1 MKTLFGPMLARLRA
15 RPKRV
20 PNSGGTD
27 VHAVIQRSLRDAG
40 LLPQAGV
47 APATKVDDAVIDAEF
62 RVIETRAE
70 TANEPADIAATAAAK
85 APGVGSFTAGRFA
98 LGSNAR
104 GYKLFVPAGFV
115 GVRLPLIVM
124 LHGCTQDP
132 DDFARGTRM
141 NLLAQESGALVLYPA
156 QAPRSNT
163 SRCWNWFK
171 PGDQRRDTGEPA
183 VLAAMTRQIIASHSV
198 DPSQVHVAGL
208 SAGGAMAAIL
218 GQEYPELYASIG
230 VHSGLP
236 PGAAHDVPSAFAAM
250 KKAKGGNSHAPKTPL
265 IVFHGDRDQTVNPQN
280 GENLVGTAGMR
291 TSAAG
296 QSGRRYT
303 RSLITDQNGAVR
315 AEHWLVHGAGHAWSG
330 GSSEGSYADPQ
341 GPDASREMLRFF
353 REHPL
358 G

>member
-1 MKTLFGPMLARLRA
+1 MKSLFGPMLARLRA
-15 RPKRV
+15 KPERV
-20 PNSGGTD
+20 PNPGGAD
-27 VHAVIQRSLRDAG
+27 INAVIRRSLRDAG
-40 LLPQAGV
+40 LLPEAGA

-62 RVIETRAE
+62 RVIETRVE
-70 TANEPADIAATAAAK
+70 TANEPAGAAAS
-85 APGVGSFTAGRFA
+85 APDVGSFTAGHFA

-104 GYKLFVPAGFV
+104 GYKLFVPAGF
-115 GVRLPLIVM
+115 GGERLPLIVM

-141 NLLAQESGALVLYPA
+141 NLLAQQTGALVLYPA

-163 SRCWNWFK
+163 SRCWNWFQ
-171 PGDQRRDTGEPA
+171 PGDQRRDAGEPA
-183 VLAAMTRQIIASHSV
+183 LLSAMTRQIIASHSV
-198 DPSQVHVAGL
+198 DPRQVHVAGL

-250 KKAKGGNSHAPKTPL
+250 KKAARGNSHAPKTPL
-265 IVFHGDRDQTVNPQN
+265 IVFHGDGDRTVNPKN
-280 GENLVGTAGMR
+280 GENLLGSTGTR
-291 TSAAG
+291 VSAPG
-296 QSGRRYT
+296 HSGRRYT

-330 GSSEGSYADPQ
+330 GSSDGSYADPL